1 MIKYDKLW
9 DTMKQKNISQYNLYE
24 RYGISRSLLDR
35 LRKNENVQTYTIGRL
50 CSILEC
56 KVEDIMTYVPDDD
69 NTEQ

>member
-9 DTMKQKNISQYNLYE
+9 DTMKQRKISQYALYE
-24 RYGISRSLLDR
+24 HYGISRSLLDR

-56 KVEDIMTYVPDDD
+56 QVEDIMTYVPDED
-69 NTEQ
+69 NT